1 MSASGDVWCALTTL
15 AATSEAQQKGGQVEA
30 VAEAEAV
37 EGAVAEVEATAE
49 VEVEAPAEALAEAQ
63 AETEAEAEDVGEV
76 EMKTDAKPDPEAPG
90 GAACTGT
97 HVSHTEERPACWTDF
112 RGLVTAPPTDLD
124 PADHLTDPAS
134 HWPWQD
140 MSQVGDAWA
149 ALTTLAGGK

>member
-1 MSASGDVWCALTTL
+1 MSTSCDVWAALTTL
-15 AATSEAQQKGGQVEA
+15 AATTEAQQKGDQVEA

-49 VEVEAPAEALAEAQ
+49 VEVEATAEAK

-97 HVSHTEERPACWTDF
+97 HVSRTEERPACWTDF
-112 RGLVTAPPTDLD
+112 RGLVTAPLADLD
-124 PADHLTDPAS
+124 PAAHLTDPAS

-140 MSQVGDAWA
+140 MSQAGDAWA

>member
-1 MSASGDVWCALTTL
+1 MSTSCDVWAALTTL
-15 AATSEAQQKGGQVEA
+15 AATTEAQHKGGQVEA

-49 VEVEAPAEALAEAQ
+49 AK

-76 EMKTDAKPDPEAPG
+76 EMKTAAKPDPEAPG

-112 RGLVTAPPTDLD
+112 RGLVTALLADLV

-140 MSQVGDAWA
+140 MSQAGDAWA

>member
-1 MSASGDVWCALTTL
+1 MSTSCDVWAALTTL
-15 AATSEAQQKGGQVEA
+15 AATTEVQQKGGQVEA

-49 VEVEAPAEALAEAQ
+49 VEVEATAEAK

-97 HVSHTEERPACWTDF
+97 HVSRTEERPACWTDF
-112 RGLVTAPPTDLD
+112 RGLVTAPLADLD
-124 PADHLTDPAS
+124 PADHLTDLRVALAMAGHVAS
-134 HWPWQD
+134 
-140 MSQVGDAWA
+140 G
-149 ALTTLAGGK
+149 